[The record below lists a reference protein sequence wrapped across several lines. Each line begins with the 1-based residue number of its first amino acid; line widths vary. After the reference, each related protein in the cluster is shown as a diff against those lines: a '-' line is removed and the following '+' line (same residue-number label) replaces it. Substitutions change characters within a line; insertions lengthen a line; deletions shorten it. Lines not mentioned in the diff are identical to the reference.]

1 MFEMFQCMLVLV
13 SRKLPVSRQLQHRLH
28 MSSLIIE
35 SQTVE
40 MFESPN
46 PIISVLSESEINFR
60 KLKLFFAII
69 FIYSNKAMCPVLPCY
84 HVRHICLSHMF
95 ITHVHHTCLL
105 HKLVKQVGHTCS
117 IHMFVTQTHVEISI
131 LI

>member
-1 MFEMFQCMLVLV
+1 MYEMFQCMLVLV

-46 PIISVLSESEINFR
+46 PIISVFSESEINFR

-69 FIYSNKAMCPVLPCY
+69 FIQYNRDSVMLK
-84 HVRHICLSHMF
+84 
-95 ITHVHHTCLL
+95 
-105 HKLVKQVGHTCS
+105 S
-117 IHMFVTQTHVEISI
+117 IGI
-131 LI
+131 LIPFQCQVNVCLKFEWKKICKYKSIKVIII

>member
-28 MSSLIIE
+28 MSSLTIE

-69 FIYSNKAMCPVLPCY
+69 FIQYNRDSVMLKSIGILNT
-84 HVRHICLSHMF
+84 
-95 ITHVHHTCLL
+95 ITAQETM
-105 HKLVKQVGHTCS
+105 KLQG
-117 IHMFVTQTHVEISI
+117 I
-131 LI
+131 

>member
-1 MFEMFQCMLVLV
+1 MFEMFQCMLVFV

-60 KLKLFFAII
+60 KLKLFFAIT
-69 FIYSNKAMCPVLPCY
+69 FIYSNKAMCPVLPC
-84 HVRHICLSHMF
+84 S
-95 ITHVHHTCLL
+95 
-105 HKLVKQVGHTCS
+105 S
-117 IHMFVTQTHVEISI
+117 HMFVTNVHHTPKLTKPESFQK
-131 LI
+131 L